1 MKNKNSTLFDE
12 ENKENSDHFSLEQ
25 EKNNKASSEIVATYS
40 QNTEEN
46 KDNQPSFLVNLFTK
60 YIPNFFA
67 SPNFRYALTRLLTG
81 IITLLLI
88 CGVVFMLLRLIP
100 KEGYYDR
107 GTLQKLTT
115 EALKQSYKD
124 KIDHQFGFDKPKFVQ
139 LIQFYWDILPIP
151 RSYISG
157 YKFTDSTFSTLVPKG
172 SVIKWVY
179 LGRSLVGLSGQFTT
193 DILKDRI
200 PLSFS
205 ITIISTVISYVLAY
219 PLGVWMAHHKGK
231 WQDKLGNG
239 FIVLNFAIPGLVFY
253 LVLKNVFGA
262 INGQL
267 FLQYDMMH
275 PVVSLIPAVF
285 SLTFLSI
292 PGTSMWVRRFMVDE
306 GDSDYVK
313 FARAKGL
320 SERRIMYTHVLR
332 NAVVPLV
339 RNFPAAFIGAI
350 VGSYFVEQVWVI
362 PGTGKLLI
370 KAMNPSQP
378 DNGLVQ
384 GLVLVYAAMSMI
396 SYILGDI
403 CTMIVDPRIKLG
415 KK

>member
-172 SVIKWVY
+172 SVIK
-179 LGRSLVGLSGQFTT
+179 
-193 DILKDRI
+193 
-200 PLSFS
+200 
-205 ITIISTVISYVLAY
+205 
-219 PLGVWMAHHKGK
+219 
-231 WQDKLGNG
+231 
-239 FIVLNFAIPGLVFY
+239 
-253 LVLKNVFGA
+253 
-262 INGQL
+262 
-267 FLQYDMMH
+267 
-275 PVVSLIPAVF
+275 
-285 SLTFLSI
+285 
-292 PGTSMWVRRFMVDE
+292 
-306 GDSDYVK
+306 
-313 FARAKGL
+313 
-320 SERRIMYTHVLR
+320 
-332 NAVVPLV
+332 
-339 RNFPAAFIGAI
+339 
-350 VGSYFVEQVWVI
+350 
-362 PGTGKLLI
+362 
-370 KAMNPSQP
+370 
-378 DNGLVQ
+378 
-384 GLVLVYAAMSMI
+384 
-396 SYILGDI
+396 
-403 CTMIVDPRIKLG
+403 
-415 KK
+415 